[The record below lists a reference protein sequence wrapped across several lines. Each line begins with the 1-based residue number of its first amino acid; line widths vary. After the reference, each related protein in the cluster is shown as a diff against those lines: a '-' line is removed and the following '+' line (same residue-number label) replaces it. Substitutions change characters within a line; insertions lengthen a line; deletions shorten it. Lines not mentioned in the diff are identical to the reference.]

1 MNPPNDSLAQL
12 RAQVAQRIRDKTAT
26 EARAR
31 GPDRARRLALR
42 LLDEELARLPPR
54 PHAPAC
60 AAGCAMCCH
69 LRVAATPVEV
79 FGLLDYLVKSQSAAG
94 WQAMRGRI
102 AATARDVHA
111 LAPRALLVTNL
122 PCPVLEEG
130 RCAGYAGRP
139 LNCRAYHSL
148 DVAACERSFARPDD
162 LSLGH
167 PQDAAVARVNEGL
180 QRGFIDA
187 QAGAGLDA
195 AQYELATALEEAI
208 DDPGARQRFANGER
222 AFLRALRL

>member
-1 MNPPNDSLAQL
+1 MNPPNDSLALL
-12 RAQVAQRIRDKTAT
+12 RAQVAQRTREKTLV
-26 EARAR
+26 EARGR

-69 LRVAATPVEV
+69 LRVAATPAEV
-79 FGLLDYLVKSQSAAG
+79 FGLLDYLVKSLSAAG
-94 WQAMRGRI
+94 WQEMRGRI
-102 AATARDVHA
+102 AATAQEVHA
-111 LAPRALLVTNL
+111 LAPGALLVTNIA
-122 PCPVLEEG
+122 CPVLEAG

-148 DVAACERSFARPDD
+148 DLQACERSFARPED
-162 LSLGH
+162 LALGH
-167 PQDAAVARVNEGL
+167 PQDAAVARVNEGV

-187 QAGAGLDA
+187 QAGARLDA
-195 AQYELATALEEAI
+195 AQYELATALAEAV
-208 DDPGARQRFANGER
+208 DDPAARQRFERGEG
-222 AFLRALRL
+222 AFRRALRL

>member
-1 MNPPNDSLAQL
+1 MNPPNDSLARL
-12 RAQVAQRIRDKTAT
+12 RAQVAHRTQEKTLA
-26 EARAR
+26 EARGR

-42 LLDEELARLPPR
+42 LLDDELGRLPPR

-60 AAGCAMCCH
+60 AEGCAMCCH
-69 LRVAATPVEV
+69 LRVAATPAEV
-79 FGLLDYLVKSQSAAG
+79 FGLLDYLVKKLSAAQ
-94 WQAMRGRI
+94 WQAMRERI
-102 AATARDVHA
+102 EGTAATLHA
-111 LAPRALLVTNL
+111 LPADSLLVSNI

-148 DVAACERSFARPDD
+148 DLSACERSFARPGDM
-162 LSLGH
+162 SLGH

-187 QAGAGLDA
+187 QAGAGFDA
-195 AQYELATALEEAI
+195 AQYELVTALAEALA
-208 DDPGARQRFANGER
+208 DPGARGRFDGGAR
-222 AFLRALRL
+222 AFQRALRL